1 MSTHKRINKAKICRT
16 AIFVFGFIISCLL
29 IPKFSVLANDIR
41 DYEATGGEVLIPL
54 LYLLVA
60 ALIREIGGGYEQVKR
75 SASGLLNNNRQEK

>member
-1 MSTHKRINKAKICRT
+1 MANRKVNNLKAHRT
-16 AIFVFGFIISCLL
+16 ALFVIGFVISCLMV
-29 IPKFSVLANDIR
+29 PKFSAMANDIR
-41 DYEATGGEVLIPL
+41 GYEATGGEVLIPL